1 MQIENGLVKGI
12 RWAKA
17 HVCGG
22 IITPRYIV
30 VHDTAGR
37 LRKFSSVEWFASAKC
52 TTSAHFVVERDGTI
66 TQMVPTD
73 RRAHHAGDSS
83 YKGIY
88 GLNSCSIG
96 IEIVNPG
103 KLNDKGVAWFGP
115 VDLQGGEDIR
125 RESTSAHGTGYW
137 MEYTPEQIEAVTK
150 LCRALVDEY
159 PDCNEIIT
167 HWQIAP
173 KRKIDTNPLFPLE
186 DVRKGVFSPPVDEP
200 EPVAPIADAPV
211 VTKGPSL
218 ASVAMTSRTTK
229 TLIGAFLTWVT
240 TQIKELYEAVIGA
253 IGAGIDGVVSGVQW
267 GVALVVAVKED
278 VDAAIAPLRGLA
290 DLVKANLPVIIP
302 AVASVLII
310 VAIARHLRDKKEL
323 VTLRKSLPDGGQ
335 K

>member
-1 MQIENGLVKGI
+1 MQIENGLVKGV
-12 RWAKA
+12 RWVKA
-17 HVCGG
+17 NAYGG
-22 IITPRYIV
+22 SMTPRYICL
-30 VHDTAGR
+30 HDTAGR
-37 LRKFSSVEWFASAKC
+37 MRKFSSVEWFASPQC

-73 RRAHHAGDSS
+73 KRAYHAGVSA
-83 YKGIY
+83 YKGIH

-103 KLNDKGVAWFGP
+103 KLNDKGVAWFGA

-137 MEYTPEQIEAVTK
+137 MEYTPAQIDAVTK
-150 LCRALVDEY
+150 LCRALVEEY

-186 DVRKGVFSPPVDEP
+186 DVRRAVFSPPVDEP
-200 EPVAPIADAPV
+200 EPVAPIADVPV
-211 VTKGPSL
+211 VAKGPSL
-218 ASVAMTSRTTK
+218 ASVAVTSRTIK
-229 TLIGAFLTWVT
+229 ALVGAFLTWIT
-240 TQIKELYEAVIGA
+240 TQITALYEAVVGG
-253 IGAGIDGVVSGVQW
+253 IGAGIDGIVAGVQW
-267 GVALVVAVKED
+267 LVALVVAVKED
-278 VDAAIAPLRGLA
+278 VDAAIAPIRGLA

-302 AVASVLII
+302 SVASVLII

-323 VTLRKSLPDGGQ
+323 VTLRKSMPDGGKQ
-335 K
+335 